1 MQAMKP
7 KPGSLPPTRE
17 RTCLIWMV
25 AAFVT
30 LASVAYLAS
39 EVLAGE
45 TRAFDETVLLAFRHP
60 DDLATAIGPA
70 WLPQVMRDFTALGG
84 VAVLSLVTL
93 SVAGFLA
100 FHGKRH
106 AAVVVGVSAASGM
119 FLSHALKWGFARP
132 RPSLVPHV
140 VDVYT
145 HSFPSGH
152 AMMSAVVYLTLG
164 ALLSRTSGKRAQRA
178 YVLTLSVTVTILVG
192 LSRIYLG
199 VHWPTDVLAGWAM
212 GAAWAMLC
220 WVMMLRMQASGKVE
234 PAPGEGSLATNREPA
249 VGG

>member
-1 MQAMKP
+1 MSTT
-7 KPGSLPPTRE
+7 SLVSSAKRE
-17 RTCLIWMV
+17 RAWLLWTVL
-25 AAFVT
+25 AFVT
-30 LASVAYLAS
+30 IAAVAYLAS
-39 EVLAGE
+39 EVLEGD
-45 TRAFDETVLLAFRHP
+45 TRAFDEAVLVALRRP
-60 DDLATAIGPA
+60 GDLATAIGPA

-84 VAVLSLVTL
+84 VAVLSVVTL
-93 SVAGFLA
+93 AVAGFLA
-100 FHGKRH
+100 FQAKRQ
-106 AAVVVGVSAASGM
+106 AAVFVTVSAASGM

-132 RPSLVPHV
+132 RPNLVPHG

-164 ALLSRTSGKRAQRA
+164 ALLSRISGERPLKA
-178 YVLTLSVTVTILVG
+178 YVLTLSVLLTVVVG

-220 WVMMLRMQASGKVE
+220 WVVMLRMQASGAVE
-234 PAPGEGSLATNREPA
+234 AAPGERVLR
-249 VGG
+249 